1 MKDSIREKIIET
13 NYFLVAALLK
23 EDDKEID
30 RLRGELNNLIE
41 QYKNILNR

>member
-23 EDDKEID
+23 EDSKEID
-30 RLRGELNNLIE
+30 RLRCELNNLVE
-41 QYKNILNR
+41 QYKNELNK